1 MELWQQMI
9 RDSIHTV
16 DQLVEKFN
24 IDRKVA
30 EDLDEFFQARINPY
44 YFSLI
49 RYPGDPIWLQCV
61 PDKAELEDFDAE
73 EDPLM
78 EDAMSPV
85 PNITHRYPDRALFLV
100 TSQCGLYC
108 RFCTRKRKVGDYE
121 KISMK
126 GLESAFQ
133 YLEQHTEIRDVIL
146 SGGDPL
152 MLTDTMLE
160 KILKRIR
167 EISHIEIIRLGTKMP
182 CVLPQRIT
190 ENLCEM
196 IKKYHPVYVN
206 THFNHPWEI
215 TPESSKACEM
225 LANAGVPVGNQMVLM
240 KGVNDDPAVVKEL
253 MQKLLRIRVRPYYMY
268 MADETKGA
276 NHFRTSIETGLNI
289 VENLRGHTSGLAIP
303 HFVIDA
309 PGGGGK
315 IPILPNYVLHHDEDR
330 IILRNYKHRS
340 YAYKNYKDKLN
351 PPKPKKEKL
360 PVEQTEKIAAVK
372 KNGTNG
378 NSKIGNSKS
387 DKSKL
392 KIIDFT
398 KIELPVL
405 QMEEVD
411 N

>member
-1 MELWQQMI
+1 MELWQQMV
-9 RDSIHTV
+9 RDSVHTV
-16 DQLVEKFN
+16 DELVEKFG

-30 EDLDEFFQARINPY
+30 EELDEFFQARINPY
-44 YFSLI
+44 YLSLI
-49 RYPGDPIWLQCV
+49 RHPGDPIWRQCV
-61 PDKAELEDFDAE
+61 PDKAEIEDFDAA

-126 GLESAFQ
+126 GLESAFK
-133 YLEQHTEIRDVIL
+133 YLEEHTEIRDVIL

-152 MLTDTMLE
+152 MLTDAMLE
-160 KILKRIR
+160 KILQRIR
-167 EISHIEIIRLGTKMP
+167 AIPHIEIIRLGSKMP
-182 CVLPQRIT
+182 CVLPHRIT
-190 ENLCEM
+190 PKLVNML
-196 IKKYHPVYVN
+196 KKYHPIYCN

-215 TPESSKACEM
+215 TPESSKACQM
-225 LANAGVPVGNQMVLM
+225 MADAGIPMGNQMVIM

-253 MQKLLRIRVRPYYMY
+253 MQKLLKIRVRPYYMY

-289 VENLRGHTSGLAIP
+289 LEHLRGHTSGLAIP

-315 IPILPNYVLHHDEDR
+315 IPLTPNYVLHKDEER
-330 IILRNYKHRS
+330 IILRNFQHKIYT
-340 YAYKNYKDKLN
+340 YKNYADALN
-351 PPKPKKEKL
+351 PDGFGSKTKSNGKNGKNGSNGNGNGNGKGKKDDMKPKKIKL
-360 PVEQTEKIAAVK
+360 PELSE
-372 KNGTNG
+372 
-378 NSKIGNSKS
+378 
-387 DKSKL
+387 
-392 KIIDFT
+392 
-398 KIELPVL
+398 IE
-405 QMEEVD
+405 

>member
-9 RDSIHTV
+9 RDSVHSV

-44 YFSLI
+44 YLSLI

-61 PDKAELEDFDAE
+61 PDGVELDDMDGF
-73 EDPLM
+73 EDPLN

-85 PNITHRYPDRALFLV
+85 PNITHRYPDRCLFLV
-100 TSQCGLYC
+100 TSQCGMYC
-108 RFCTRKRKVGDYE
+108 RFCTRKRKVGDSG

-126 GLESAFQ
+126 ELESAFN
-133 YLEQHTEIRDVIL
+133 YIEQHTEIRDVIL

-160 KILKRIR
+160 KILKRLRTIP
-167 EISHIEIIRLGTKMP
+167 HVEIIRIGTKMP

-190 ENLCEM
+190 PELCNM
-196 IKKYHPVYVN
+196 LKKYHPIYVN

-215 TPESSKACEM
+215 TEESTKACTM
-225 LANAGVPVGNQMVLM
+225 LANSGCPVQNQAVLM
-240 KGVNDDPAVVKEL
+240 KGVNNNAEVLMEL
-253 MQKLLRIRVRPYYMY
+253 FQKLLKIRVKPYYLF

-276 NHFRTSIETGLNI
+276 SHFRTSIQEGLDIMNQ
-289 VENLRGHTSGLAIP
+289 LRGYTSGLAIP

-315 IPILPNYVLHHDEDR
+315 IPLIPNYVLHRDEDR
-330 IILRNYKHRS
+330 IVLRNYKNEVYVYREIKDHKKEEDKTKVKIDVS
-340 YAYKNYKDKLN
+340 KNNGNGKVKA
-351 PPKPKKEKL
+351 PKKFKRITEV
-360 PVEQTEKIAAVK
+360 VETP
-372 KNGTNG
+372 
-378 NSKIGNSKS
+378 
-387 DKSKL
+387 
-392 KIIDFT
+392 
-398 KIELPVL
+398 ELAPS
-405 QMEEVD
+405 
-411 N
+411 NN